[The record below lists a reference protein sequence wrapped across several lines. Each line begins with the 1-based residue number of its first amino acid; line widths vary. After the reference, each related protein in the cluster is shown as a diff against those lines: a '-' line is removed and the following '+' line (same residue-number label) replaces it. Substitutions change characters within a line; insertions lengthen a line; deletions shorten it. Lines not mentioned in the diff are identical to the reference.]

1 MNTTATATTS
11 AQRRLLV
18 KALLGAAS
26 ALPFSKLTFAA
37 TDKNAAKT
45 EEAKAQRF
53 VMVILRG
60 GMDGLYAVPAVGDA
74 DFAAAR
80 GGLAQYAQPVLPLDS
95 TFALHPNL
103 SQVHAMF
110 QQGELGVVHAVGLA
124 YRERS
129 HFDAQQVLESG
140 GGRPY
145 ELNTGWL
152 GRALRAQQGKGL
164 ALNTT
169 VPLVLRGSDAIDTWA
184 PSNAPDPSV
193 DLVNRMERM
202 YGNDPALAAA
212 LSRARALH
220 FDSNLNADMNSDMR
234 AEMRAEQ
241 RNNAKGNNFTVLAAR
256 AAEFLA
262 KADGP
267 QAAVLELGGWDS
279 HANQANPAGPVA
291 NNLRQLDSGL
301 AALREGLLP
310 SGAWKNTVVVVVSEF
325 GREVAVNGTQGT
337 DHGTGG
343 VALVL
348 GGKVQGGKVWAD
360 WPGLA
365 KKDRF
370 EGRDLRITTDIR
382 SVLKGVLSDHLRVD
396 ARSLNAEVFPGSAAL
411 KNLALFKA

>member
-1 MNTTATATTS
+1 MTHKTDST
-11 AQRRLLV
+11 QRRLLL
-18 KALLGAAS
+18 KALLGSAS
-26 ALPFSKLTFAA
+26 ALPFSKLSFAA
-37 TDKNAAKT
+37 IDKSTAKNQ
-45 EEAKAQRF
+45 KRF

-60 GMDGLYAVPAVGDA
+60 GMDGLQAVPAVGDA
-74 DFAAAR
+74 DFAPAR
-80 GGLAQYAQPVLPLDS
+80 GALAQFAQPVLPLDA

-103 SQVHAMF
+103 VQLHAMF

-140 GGRPY
+140 SSRPY

-152 GRALRAQQGKGL
+152 GRALGGQNGAQNSKGL
-164 ALNTT
+164 ALTTT
-169 VPLVLRGSDAIDTWA
+169 VPLVLRGSNAIDTWV

-202 YGNDPALAAA
+202 YGADPALAAA

-220 FDSNLNADMNSDMR
+220 FDGAMTSNVN
-234 AEMRAEQ
+234 AEM
-241 RNNAKGNNFTVLAAR
+241 NAPARGNNFTVLASR

-262 KADGP
+262 HADGP
-267 QAAVLELGGWDS
+267 QAAVLELGGWDT
-279 HANQANPAGPVA
+279 HANQANPNGPFA
-291 NNLRQLDSGL
+291 NNMRQLDSGL
-301 AALREGLLP
+301 AALRAGLLP
-310 SGAWKNTVVVVVSEF
+310 SGTWQNTVVVVVSEF
-325 GREVAVNGTQGT
+325 GREVATNGTQGT

-343 VALVL
+343 VAFVL
-348 GGKVQGGKVWAD
+348 GGKVSGGRVWGE

-382 SVLKGVLSDHLRVD
+382 SVLKGVLADHMAVST
-396 ARSLNAEVFPGSAAL
+396 RSLNTDVFPGSEAL
-411 KNLALFKA
+411 KSLALLKA

>member
-1 MNTTATATTS
+1 MNITAS
-11 AQRRLLV
+11 AHRRLLI
-18 KALLGAAS
+18 KALLGSAAAS
-26 ALPFSKLTFAA
+26 SLATLSFAA
-37 TDKNAAKT
+37 TDKFASKNDK
-45 EEAKAQRF
+45 RF

-74 DFAAAR
+74 DFAFAR
-80 GGLAQYAQPVLPLDS
+80 GALSQYVEPVLPLDT

-103 SQVHAMF
+103 PRLHSLF
-110 QQGELGVVHAVGLA
+110 QRGEMGVVHAVGLG

-140 GGRPY
+140 SSRPY

-152 GRALRAQQGKGL
+152 GRALGLQRSKGL

-169 VPLVLRGSDAIDTWA
+169 VPLVLRGLPTVDTWA
-184 PSNAPDPSV
+184 PSNLPDPSV
-193 DLVNRMERM
+193 DLVNRIERM
-202 YGNDPALAAA
+202 YGADAA
-212 LSRARALH
+212 LSLALARARALH
-220 FDSNLNADMNSDMR
+220 FDSGMSTDMNTAAAGAGAGAGAGTGNR
-234 AEMRAEQ
+234 A
-241 RNNAKGNNFTVLAAR
+241 GNFVTLAGR

-262 KADGP
+262 QADGP

-279 HANQANPAGPVA
+279 HANQGAPNGAMA
-291 NNLRQLDSGL
+291 NNLRQLDNGL

-310 SGAWKNTVVVVVSEF
+310 SGAWQNTVVVVVSEF
-325 GREVAVNGTQGT
+325 GREVAMNGTQGT

-343 VALVL
+343 VAFVL
-348 GGKVQGGKVWAD
+348 GGKVNGGRVWSD

-382 SVLKGVLSDHLRVD
+382 SVLKGVLSDHLSMST
-396 ARSLNAEVFPGSAAL
+396 RSLNTEVFPGSEAL
-411 KNLALFKA
+411 KSLALFRA

>member
-1 MNTTATATTS
+1 MNTTAS
-11 AQRRLLV
+11 AQRRLLI
-18 KALLGAAS
+18 KALLGSAAAS
-26 ALPFSKLTFAA
+26 PLATLSFAA
-37 TDKNAAKT
+37 STKNEK
-45 EEAKAQRF
+45 RF

-74 DFAAAR
+74 DFASAR
-80 GGLAQYAQPVLPLDS
+80 GALSQYVEPVLPLNT

-103 SQVHAMF
+103 PQLHSLF
-110 QQGELGVVHAVGLA
+110 QRGEMGVVHAVGLG

-140 GGRPY
+140 SSRPY

-152 GRALRAQQGKGL
+152 GRALGLQRGKGL

-169 VPLVLRGSDAIDTWA
+169 VPLVLRGLPTVDTWA
-184 PSNAPDPSV
+184 PSNLPDPSV
-193 DLVNRMERM
+193 DLVNRIERM
-202 YGNDPALAAA
+202 YGADPALGLA

-220 FDSNLNADMNSDMR
+220 FDSNMSMDMNTAAAGAGAGNR
-234 AEMRAEQ
+234 A
-241 RNNAKGNNFTVLAAR
+241 GNFVTLAGR

-262 KADGP
+262 QADGP

-279 HANQANPAGPVA
+279 HANQGAPNGATA
-291 NNLRQLDSGL
+291 NNLRQLDNGL
-301 AALREGLLP
+301 AALREGLMP
-310 SGAWKNTVVVVVSEF
+310 SGTWQNTVVVVVSEF
-325 GREVAVNGTQGT
+325 GREVAMNGTQGT

-343 VALVL
+343 VAFVL
-348 GGKVQGGKVWAD
+348 GGKVNGGRVWGD

-382 SVLKGVLSDHLRVD
+382 SVLKGVLSDHLSVST
-396 ARSLNAEVFPGSAAL
+396 RSLNSEVFPGSEAL
-411 KNLALFKA
+411 KSLALFRA

>member
-1 MNTTATATTS
+1 MGTDAMNS
-11 AQRRLLV
+11 NLQIQRRLIV
-18 KALLGAAS
+18 KAWLGSVA
-26 ALPFSKLTFAA
+26 ALPLTALSTLSFAA
-37 TDKNAAKT
+37 VDKSATKSQ
-45 EEAKAQRF
+45 KRF

-60 GMDGLYAVPAVGDA
+60 GMDGLQAVPAVGDP
-74 DFAAAR
+74 DFATAR
-80 GGLAQYAQPVLPLDS
+80 GALAQFAQPLLPLDA

-103 SQVHAMF
+103 THVHNMF
-110 QQGELGVVHAVGLA
+110 QQGELGVVQAVGLA

-140 GGRPY
+140 STRPY

-152 GRALRAQQGKGL
+152 GRALGLQHGKGL

-169 VPLVLRGSDAIDTWA
+169 VPLVLRGSSAIDTWA
-184 PSNAPDPSV
+184 PSTLPDPSV

-202 YGNDPALAAA
+202 YGSDPALAAA

-220 FDSNLNADMNSDMR
+220 FDGSMTSNLSADMSAPAR
-234 AEMRAEQ
+234 
-241 RNNAKGNNFTVLAAR
+241 GNNFTVLATR
-256 AAEFLA
+256 AADFLA
-262 KADGP
+262 QADGP
-267 QAAVLELGGWDS
+267 QVAVLELGGWDT
-279 HANQANPAGPVA
+279 HANQANPSGPFA
-291 NNLRQLDSGL
+291 NNMRQLDSGL

-310 SGAWKNTVVVVVSEF
+310 SGTWQNTVVVVVSEF
-325 GREVAVNGTQGT
+325 GREVTINGTQGT

-348 GGKVQGGKVWAD
+348 GGKVSGGRVWGE

-382 SVLKGVLSDHLRVD
+382 SVLKGVLSDHMAVST
-396 ARSLNAEVFPGSAAL
+396 RSLNSDVFPGSDSVRSMSL
-411 KNLALFKA
+411 LR